1 MKHVLFF
8 ALKEDLLPMLELV
21 ESKGILSYTRTGN
34 FLCREVEERI
44 SIFDNLAALPHLGIA
59 NANSSN
65 LCHHYLAVEYG
76 SPISQRHFEGLDGP
90 RFCVDQLANPDAV
103 EFTPGGLWNEDVVI
117 QGRVATASESEVSQ
131 ALIKRFQAAIKK
143 TFSKVKAFYVGPAA
157 LALLESGKRLTS
169 SEQSPCEY
177 DLIPVGRTNP

>member
-1 MKHVLFF
+1 MKQVLFF

-21 ESKGILSYTRTGN
+21 ESKGILCYARMGN
-34 FLCREVEERI
+34 FQSREVADGI
-44 SIFDNLAALPHLGIA
+44 SIFENGAALPHLGTA
-59 NANSSN
+59 NANSTSACDSFLACERGTSIN
-65 LCHHYLAVEYG
+65 L
-76 SPISQRHFEGLDGP
+76 RHFRGLDSE
-90 RFCVDQLANPDAV
+90 RACVDQLANPDSV

-177 DLIPVGRTNP
+177 DLIPVGRTKP